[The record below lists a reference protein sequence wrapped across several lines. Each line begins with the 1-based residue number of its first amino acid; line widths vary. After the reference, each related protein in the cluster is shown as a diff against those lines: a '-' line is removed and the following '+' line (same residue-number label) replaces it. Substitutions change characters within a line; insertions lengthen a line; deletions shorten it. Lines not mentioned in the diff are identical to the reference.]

1 MNLAKIIV
9 LLFACWGINSC
20 QDPCKL
26 ETPPEPPCID
36 KAYGDIPLNESL
48 YFLNH
53 PKDSNDFE
61 LINEKGTVLTIKNVF
76 DTSTFNQRFYKSYSK
91 NPDKCN
97 YVVTCFNTAN
107 TNYEYNRYE
116 GVELPYQL
124 SLIRHN
130 TNINSIDSFIASR
143 SWRFMD
149 NAAIGINY
157 TFIDLPFNNSK
168 ISTYKYFDT
177 ITLNKKLYNQVYH
190 VWIDSNHVNYRTDIF
205 PRGAYYN
212 FEKGILGFYFSDNE
226 TWLRK

>member
-36 KAYGDIPLNESL
+36 KVYSDIPLNESL

-53 PKDSNDFE
+53 PQDSNDFE
-61 LINEKGTVLTIKNVF
+61 LVNDKGVVLTIKNVI
-76 DTSTFNQRFYKSYSK
+76 DTTTFHQRLYKSFSK

-107 TNYEYNRYE
+107 NIYEYNRFN
-116 GVELPYQL
+116 GVEQPYQIT
-124 SLIRHN
+124 LIRHN
-130 TNINSIDSFIASR
+130 SYINSIDSFIASR

-157 TFIDLPFNNSK
+157 SFIELPFNNPDL
-168 ISTYKYFDT
+168 STYKYFDT
-177 ITLNKKLYNQVYH
+177 ITLNKKLYNQVYY
-190 VWIDSNHVNYRTDIF
+190 VWMDSTHINYRSDIF

-212 FEKGILGFYFSDNE
+212 LEKGVLGFYLSNSE

>member
-1 MNLAKIIV
+1 MKIAKIIV
-9 LLFACWGINSC
+9 FIFIFFGVDSC
-20 QDPCKL
+20 QDPCKI

-36 KAYGDIPLNESL
+36 KVYGDIPLNESL

-53 PKDSNDFE
+53 PQDSNDFE
-61 LINEKGTVLTIKNVF
+61 LVNDKGAVLTIKNLI
-76 DTSTFNQRFYKSYSK
+76 DTTTFHQRLYKSFSK

-97 YVVTCFNTAN
+97 YVETCFNTAN
-107 TNYEYNRYE
+107 TIYEYNRFK

-130 TNINSIDSFIASR
+130 SSINSIDSFIAFP

-157 TFIDLPFNNSK
+157 SFIELPFNNPDL
-168 ISTYKYFDT
+168 STYKYFDT

-190 VWIDSNHVNYRTDIF
+190 VYMDSSQVNSRTDIF

-212 FEKGILGFYFSDNE
+212 LEKGILGFYLSNSE
-226 TWLRK
+226 TWLWK

>member
-1 MNLAKIIV
+1 M
-9 LLFACWGINSC
+9 
-20 QDPCKL
+20 
-26 ETPPEPPCID
+26 
-36 KAYGDIPLNESL
+36 
-48 YFLNH
+48 
-53 PKDSNDFE
+53 
-61 LINEKGTVLTIKNVF
+61 
-76 DTSTFNQRFYKSYSK
+76 
-91 NPDKCN
+91 
-97 YVVTCFNTAN
+97 
-107 TNYEYNRYE
+107 
-116 GVELPYQL
+116 PYQL

-205 PRGAYYN
+205 P
-212 FEKGILGFYFSDNE
+212 
-226 TWLRK
+226 